1 MVVPELFLLPVCRV
15 DGHDHFH
22 APHSAIPAS
31 PVPCFPHQYAES
43 RVLAGIRKAP
53 GGILADH
60 RSFAPLREWDAL
72 FFVAIVQLV
81 FQANFKDM
89 LRISAETMWCL
100 VITSVVFTL
109 ALTINMIH
117 RFKTI
122 PRDKNDVMPESR
134 ALTNL

>member
-1 MVVPELFLLPVCRV
+1 MVVPEHFLLPVCWV

-22 APHSAIPAS
+22 V

-43 RVLAGIRKAP
+43 RVLTGIRKAP

-60 RSFAPLREWDAL
+60 LSFAPLREWAAL
-72 FFVAIVQLV
+72 FFVATVQLV
-81 FQANFKDM
+81 FQANLKDM

-100 VITSVVFTL
+100 VIIYVVFTM
-109 ALTINMIH
+109 AWMINIIH

-122 PRDKNDVMPESR
+122 PKRKE
-134 ALTNL
+134 